1 MENKLRM
8 LSLFSGIGAFEKA
21 LTNLNIPFELV
32 GFSEIDPTAIKAYCK
47 IHNIDSSKNL
57 GDISKLNFNQI
68 SDIDLL
74 TYGFP
79 CQDISVLGKE
89 KGFEENG
96 KSTRSGLVYKA
107 FEIIE
112 SIKPKYCIMENVKN
126 LVGKKFINDFNH
138 FLSILNDLGYNN
150 YYKVLKATDFGV
162 PQNRERVFVISIRKD
177 VDKGFVFKEKTIQF
191 NFQDFINHTA
201 ADEFY
206 LEGDKLENIRQRV
219 FSMIDSNK
227 FYLEPII
234 FDDYNNRIKVNQKE
248 IGALT
253 ANIGTKTPRNGTKLI
268 TDIDFIEQTL
278 KARVITPEE
287 SFKLMGFSHEDYVA
301 AASVCTDSQIYK
313 LARNSIVVPIIEE
326 IYKNLFR
333 KEE

>member
-32 GFSEIDPTAIKAYCK
+32 AFSEIDPTAIKAYCK

-57 GDISKLNFNQI
+57 GDISKLNFNQV

-126 LVGKKFINDFNH
+126 LVGKNFINDFNH

-162 PQNRERVFVISIRKD
+162 PQNRERVFVVSIRKD
-177 VDKGFVFKEKTIQF
+177 VDKGFTFKEKTIQF
-191 NFQDFINHTA
+191 NFQDIIECDGPQDT
-201 ADEFY
+201 Y
-206 LEGDKLENIRQRV
+206 LTDDKLENIRSRV
-219 FSMIDSNK
+219 FSMIDKTKIWS
-227 FYLEPII
+227 LPII

-248 IGALT
+248 IGTLT
-253 ANIGTKTPRNGTKLI
+253 ANIGTKTPRNGSKLI
-268 TDIDFIEQTL
+268 TAIDFNHETL
-278 KARVITPEE
+278 EARVISPEE
-287 SFKLMGFSHEDYVA
+287 SFLLMGFDAKAYFA

-326 IYKNLFR
+326 IYKKLF
-333 KEE
+333 K

>member
-1 MENKLRM
+1 MRV

-21 LTNLNIPFELV
+21 LTNLKIPFELV
-32 GFSEIDPTAIKAYCK
+32 AFSEIDPIAVKAYCK
-47 IHNIDSSKNL
+47 IHNTDSSKNL
-57 GDISKLNFNQI
+57 GDISKLSFDNI
-68 SDIDLL
+68 SNIDLL

-96 KSTRSGLVYKA
+96 KITRSGLVYKA

-126 LVGKKFINDFNH
+126 LVGKNFIKDFNN
-138 FLSILNDLGYNN
+138 FLTILNDLGYNN
-150 YYKVLKATDFGV
+150 YYKVLKATDFGI
-162 PQNRERVFVISIRKD
+162 PQNRERIFVVSIRKD
-177 VDKGFVFKEKTIQF
+177 IDNGFKFTEKTSQII
-191 NFQDFINHTA
+191 FQDFINHTVEN
-201 ADEFY
+201 EFY
-206 LEGDKLENIRQRV
+206 LEGDKLENIKQRV

-227 FYLEPII
+227 FFPEPII

-248 IGALT
+248 IGTLT

-287 SFKLMGFSHEDYVA
+287 SFQLMGFSHEDYLA
-301 AASVCTDSQIYK
+301 ATNVCSNAQIYK

-326 IYKNLFR
+326 IYKNLFIER
-333 KEE
+333 ND